1 MRAKSRARRDVAI
14 PFACALP
21 ENHLRWPAFMN
32 ILVVEDDP
40 RISDVLE
47 YALKADGYEVETAQR
62 GREAIEM
69 ARRSSP
75 GLIVLD
81 VGLPDIDGFE
91 VCRMVRTFSDVPVIF
106 LTSRSDEIDR
116 VVGLEIG
123 GDDYVVK
130 PFSPRE
136 LLARIKAILRRNHRP
151 ADASSAGAGAANHV
165 RYGPITIDPEKFRI
179 HCHAREIVLTAQEFK
194 LLELLVRSPGRVFTR
209 AQVLNRA
216 WGDGGLV
223 TDRTIDVHVKS
234 LRKKFGE
241 FEFIETVR
249 GIGYRARE
257 L

>member
-1 MRAKSRARRDVAI
+1 
-14 PFACALP
+14 
-21 ENHLRWPAFMN
+21 MN

-47 YALKADGYEVETAQR
+47 YALKADGYEVQTAQR
-62 GREAIEM
+62 GREAAEM
-69 ARRSSP
+69 ARRSAP
-75 GLIVLD
+75 DLMVLD
-81 VGLPDIDGFE
+81 IGLPDIDGFE
-91 VCRMVRTFSDVPVIF
+91 VCRIVRTFSDVPVIF

-136 LLARIKAILRRNHRP
+136 LLARIKAILRRKQRP
-151 ADASSAGAGAANHV
+151 GAAPVADRTENQL

-179 HCHAREIVLTAQEFK
+179 HCKGREIILTAQEFK
-194 LLELLVRSPGRVFTR
+194 LLELLVRHPGRVFTR
-209 AQVLNRA
+209 EQVLNRA
-216 WGDGGLV
+216 WGEGGLV
-223 TDRTIDVHVKS
+223 ADRTIDVHVKT
-234 LRKKFGE
+234 LRKKFGA

>member
-1 MRAKSRARRDVAI
+1 
-14 PFACALP
+14 
-21 ENHLRWPAFMN
+21 MN
-32 ILVVEDDP
+32 VLVVEDDP

-47 YALKADGYEVETAQR
+47 YALKADGYEVQTTQR
-62 GREAIEM
+62 GREAAEI

-91 VCRMVRTFSDVPVIF
+91 VCRMVRTFSEVPVIF
-106 LTSRSDEIDR
+106 LTSRTDEIDR

-136 LLARIKAILRRNHRP
+136 LLARIKAIRRRNDRP
-151 ADASSAGAGAANHV
+151 ESTRGKDRTENRL
-165 RYGPITIDPEKFRI
+165 RYGPITIDLEKFRVE
-179 HCHAREIVLTAQEFK
+179 CEGREIVLTAQEFK
-194 LLELLVRSPGRVFTR
+194 LLKLLIRHPGRVFTR
-209 AQVLNRA
+209 EQVLNRA

-223 TDRTIDVHVKS
+223 ADRTIDVHVKS
-234 LRKKFGE
+234 LRRKFGK

>member
-1 MRAKSRARRDVAI
+1 MKV
-14 PFACALP
+14 
-21 ENHLRWPAFMN
+21 
-32 ILVVEDDP
+32 LVVEDDP

-47 YALKADGYEVETAQR
+47 YALKAEGHDVQKAQR
-62 GREAIEM
+62 GREAIEI
-69 ARRSSP
+69 AQRSAP
-75 GLIVLD
+75 VLIVLD

-91 VCRMVRTFSDVPVIF
+91 VCRSLRKFSDVPVIF

-136 LLARIKAILRRNHRP
+136 LLARIKAIRRRHDRV
-151 ADASSAGAGAANHV
+151 ASGSAESEL
-165 RYGPITIDPEKFRI
+165 RYGPITIDPEKFRVTSGS
-179 HCHAREIVLTAQEFK
+179 REVVLTAQEFK
-194 LLELLVRSPGRVFTR
+194 LLELFVKHPGRVFTR

-241 FEFIETVR
+241 FDFIETVR

>member
-1 MRAKSRARRDVAI
+1 MK
-14 PFACALP
+14 
-21 ENHLRWPAFMN
+21 

-40 RISDVLE
+40 RITDVLE
-47 YALKADGYEVETAQR
+47 YALKAEGYEVQTAQR
-62 GREAIEM
+62 GREGIEI
-69 ARRSSP
+69 AKRSSP
-75 GLIVLD
+75 SLIVLD

-91 VCRMVRTFSDVPVIF
+91 VCRSVRSFSDVPIIF

-136 LLARIKAILRRNHRP
+136 LLARIKAIRRRNDRP
-151 ADASSAGAGAANHV
+151 EEKQPDNELH
-165 RYGPITIDPEKFRI
+165 YGPITIDSERFRI
-179 HCHAREIVLTAQEFK
+179 HCQGHEIGLTAQEFK
-194 LLELLVRSPGRVFTR
+194 LLELLVRHPGRVFTR

-216 WGDGGLV
+216 WGEGGLV
-223 TDRTIDVHVKS
+223 TDRTIDVHIKS
-234 LRKKFGE
+234 LRRKFGK

>member
-1 MRAKSRARRDVAI
+1 
-14 PFACALP
+14 
-21 ENHLRWPAFMN
+21 MN

-47 YALKADGYEVETAQR
+47 YALKADGYEVRTAQR
-62 GREAIEM
+62 GRDAAEI

-91 VCRMVRTFSDVPVIF
+91 VCRIVRTFSDVPVIF

-123 GDDYVVK
+123 GDDYMVK

-136 LLARIKAILRRNHRP
+136 LLARIKAIRRRNQRP
-151 ADASSAGAGAANHV
+151 ETPPSAGSKSQLQ
-165 RYGPITIDPEKFRI
+165 YGPITIDPEKFRI
-179 HCHAREIVLTAQEFK
+179 HCHGREISLTAQEFK
-194 LLELLVRSPGRVFTR
+194 LLELLVRHPGRVFTR
-209 AQVLNRA
+209 EQVLHRA
-216 WGDGGLV
+216 WGDDV
-223 TDRTIDVHVKS
+223 FVADRTIDVHVKS
-234 LRKKFGE
+234 LRKKFGDL
-241 FEFIETVR
+241 EFIETVR
-249 GIGYRARE
+249 GVGYRARE

>member
-1 MRAKSRARRDVAI
+1 MKV
-14 PFACALP
+14 
-21 ENHLRWPAFMN
+21 
-32 ILVVEDDP
+32 LVVEDDP
-40 RISDVLE
+40 RISEVLE
-47 YALKADGYEVETAQR
+47 YALKTDGYEVQTAQR
-62 GREAIEM
+62 GREAAEM
-69 ARRSSP
+69 ARKSSP

-91 VCRMVRTFSDVPVIF
+91 VCRLVRTFSDVPVIF

-151 ADASSAGAGAANHV
+151 ETARVEDREAGLLC
-165 RYGPITIDPEKFRI
+165 YGPITIDPEKFRI
-179 HCHAREIVLTAQEFK
+179 RCEGREIVLTAQEFK
-194 LLELLVRSPGRVFTR
+194 LLELLVRHPGRVFTR
-209 AQVLNRA
+209 EQVLNRA
-216 WGDGGLV
+216 WGEGGLV
-223 TDRTIDVHVKS
+223 ADRTIDVHVKS
-234 LRKKFGE
+234 LRKKFGQ
-241 FEFIETVR
+241 FDFIETVR

>member
-1 MRAKSRARRDVAI
+1 MKV
-14 PFACALP
+14 
-21 ENHLRWPAFMN
+21 
-32 ILVVEDDP
+32 LVVEDDP

-47 YALKADGYEVETAQR
+47 YALKADGYEVQTAQR
-62 GREAIEM
+62 GREAIEI
-69 ARRSSP
+69 AKRSSP
-75 GLIVLD
+75 SLIVLD

-91 VCRMVRTFSDVPVIF
+91 VCRTVRTFSDVPVIF

-136 LLARIKAILRRNHRP
+136 LLARIKAIRRRNDRP
-151 ADASSAGAGAANHV
+151 VSPPGLGPSESEL

-179 HCHAREIVLTAQEFK
+179 HCQGRAIVLTAQEFK
-194 LLELLVRSPGRVFTR
+194 LLELLVRHPGRVFTR

-216 WGDGGLV
+216 WGEGGLV
-223 TDRTIDVHVKS
+223 SDRTIDVHVKS
-234 LRKKFGE
+234 LRKKFGK

>member
-1 MRAKSRARRDVAI
+1 MK
-14 PFACALP
+14 
-21 ENHLRWPAFMN
+21 

-40 RISDVLE
+40 RISEVLE
-47 YALKADGYEVETAQR
+47 YALKADGYEVRIAHR
-62 GREAIEM
+62 GREATEI
-69 ARRSSP
+69 ARQAAP

-81 VGLPDIDGFE
+81 IGLPDIDGFE
-91 VCRMVRTFSDVPVIF
+91 VCRMVRTFSEVPVIF
-106 LTSRSDEIDR
+106 LTSRADEIDR

-151 ADASSAGAGAANHV
+151 EKVKTEDDAQAQV
-165 RYGPITIDPEKFRI
+165 RYGPITMDLEKFRVR
-179 HCHAREIVLTAQEFK
+179 CEKREVVLTAQEFK
-194 LLELLVRSPGRVFTR
+194 LLELLVKHPGRVFTR
-209 AQVLNRA
+209 EQVLNRA
-216 WGDGGLV
+216 WGEGGLV
-223 TDRTIDVHVKS
+223 ADRTIDVHVKS
-234 LRKKFGE
+234 LRKKFGK

>member
-1 MRAKSRARRDVAI
+1 
-14 PFACALP
+14 
-21 ENHLRWPAFMN
+21 MN
-32 ILVVEDDP
+32 VLVVEDDP

-47 YALKADGYEVETAQR
+47 YALKADGYTVQTAQR
-62 GREAIEM
+62 GREATEI

-75 GLIVLD
+75 SLIVLD

-91 VCRMVRTFSDVPVIF
+91 VCRIVRTFSDVPVIF
-106 LTSRSDEIDR
+106 LTSRGDEIDR

-136 LLARIKAILRRNHRP
+136 LLARIKAIRRRNDRRP
-151 ADASSAGAGAANHV
+151 EQPSVDRSEQELS
-165 RYGPITIDPEKFRI
+165 YGPLTIDPDKFRI
-179 HCHAREIVLTAQEFK
+179 NCQGRDIILTAQEFK
-194 LLELLVRSPGRVFTR
+194 LVELLVKHPGRVFTR
-209 AQVLNRA
+209 AQLLNRA

-223 TDRTIDVHVKS
+223 TDRTIDVHIKS
-234 LRKKFGE
+234 LRKKFGK

>member
-1 MRAKSRARRDVAI
+1 MKVLI
-14 PFACALP
+14 
-21 ENHLRWPAFMN
+21 
-32 ILVVEDDP
+32 VEDDP
-40 RISDVLE
+40 RITDVLE
-47 YALKADGYEVETAQR
+47 YALKADGYEVQTAQR
-62 GREAIEM
+62 GREGIEI
-69 ARRSSP
+69 ATRCSP
-75 GLIVLD
+75 SLIVLD
-81 VGLPDIDGFE
+81 VGLPDLDGFE
-91 VCRMVRTFSDVPVIF
+91 VCRSVRTFSDVPIIF

-136 LLARIKAILRRNHRP
+136 LLARIKAIRRRHDRTASVP
-151 ADASSAGAGAANHV
+151 AETPIETEL
-165 RYGPITIDPEKFRI
+165 RYGPITIDPEKFRV
-179 HCHAREIVLTAQEFK
+179 CSGNREIVLTAQEFK
-194 LLELLVRSPGRVFTR
+194 LLELLVRHPGRVFTR

-234 LRKKFGE
+234 LRKKFGK
-241 FEFIETVR
+241 FDFIETVR

>member
-1 MRAKSRARRDVAI
+1 MK
-14 PFACALP
+14 
-21 ENHLRWPAFMN
+21 

-47 YALKADGYEVETAQR
+47 YALKADGYDVQTVQR
-62 GREAIEM
+62 GREAIER
-69 ARRSSP
+69 ARSESP

-81 VGLPDIDGFE
+81 VGLPDLDGFE
-91 VCRMVRTFSDVPVIF
+91 VCRAIRGFADVPIIF

-116 VVGLEIG
+116 VVGLELG

-136 LLARIKAILRRNHRP
+136 LLARIKAIRRRNDRP
-151 ADASSAGAGAANHV
+151 PSVAVEERGEGKVEYGA
-165 RYGPITIDPEKFRI
+165 ITIDPEKFRV
-179 HCHAREIVLTAQEFK
+179 HCKGREVVVTAQEFK
-194 LLELLVRSPGRVFTR
+194 LLELLVRHPGRVFTR
-209 AQVLNRA
+209 EQLLNRA

-223 TDRTIDVHVKS
+223 ADRTIDVHVKT
-234 LRKKFGE
+234 LRKKFGKLD
-241 FEFIETVR
+241 FIETVR

>member
-1 MRAKSRARRDVAI
+1 MKV
-14 PFACALP
+14 
-21 ENHLRWPAFMN
+21 
-32 ILVVEDDP
+32 LVVEDDP

-47 YALKADGYEVETAQR
+47 YALKAEGYEVEKAQR

-69 ARRSSP
+69 AKRSAP
-75 GLIVLD
+75 ALVVLD

-91 VCRMVRTFSDVPVIF
+91 VCRGIRKFSDLPVLF

-136 LLARIKAILRRNHRP
+136 LLARIKAIRRRHDRP
-151 ADASSAGAGAANHV
+151 APADSEKEPEL
-165 RYGPITIDPEKFRI
+165 RYGPITIDPEKFRV
-179 HCHAREIVLTAQEFK
+179 RVSGSEIILTAQEFK
-194 LLELLVRSPGRVFTR
+194 LLELLVRHPGRVFTR
-209 AQVLNRA
+209 EQVLNRA
-216 WGDGGLV
+216 WGEGGLV
-223 TDRTIDVHVKS
+223 ADRTIDVHVKT
-234 LRKKFGE
+234 LRRKFAK
-241 FEFIETVR
+241 FDFIETVR